1 MTTPKKILKYLF
13 YLLVIW
19 MLVHIAIT
27 ITNGLKDHKEQA
39 DYAVILGNKVNT
51 DGSLSERLTKRLKC
65 GLNLYNTKRIKGIIV
80 SGGLGKEGYYE
91 GDKMKDFL
99 IRNGVPDSV
108 IVVDNKGDNTL
119 KTVENVMLMKSG
131 LKFKT
136 LIVVSQY
143 YHITRTKMLF
153 KKKGFTSVSGASPS
167 YFEWRDLYSLVRE
180 FFAYYLELI

>member
-1 MTTPKKILKYLF
+1 
-13 YLLVIW
+13 
-19 MLVHIAIT
+19 MLIHISVTVAD
-27 ITNGLKDHKEQA
+27 GLNDKKEQA

-51 DGSLSERLTKRLKC
+51 DGSLSERLTKRLEC
-65 GLNLYNTKRIKGIIV
+65 GLELYNTKRVKGIIV

-99 IRNGVPDSV
+99 IKNGVPDSV

-119 KTVENVMLMKSG
+119 KTVENVISMQPALQ
-131 LKFKT
+131 FKT
-136 LIVVSQY
+136 LIIVSQY